1 MDFTPRMQQILLIML
16 NEDKVISVKNLAERM
31 NLSKRTVQR
40 ELEYLGRA
48 LKEYHVEF
56 CSKTGTGVWLEG
68 AREDR
73 DRLLRHLSEKD
84 TRMLPTVRNGVRG

>member
-68 AREDR
+68 PGRTGTGFAPSRVKR
-73 DRLLRHLSEKD
+73 YPGCFR
-84 TRMLPTVRNGVRG
+84 TVRTA

>member
-56 CSKTGTGVWLEG
+56 CSKTGQAYGWKGPGRTGTGFCAISVKKIPW
-68 AREDR
+68 
-73 DRLLRHLSEKD
+73 
-84 TRMLPTVRNGVRG
+84 MLPTVRNGVRG

>member
-1 MDFTPRMQQILLIML
+1 
-16 NEDKVISVKNLAERM
+16 M

-56 CSKTGTGVWLEG
+56 CSKTGTGVWLKG
-68 AREDR
+68 PGRTGTGFAP
-73 DRLLRHLSEKD
+73 SQ
-84 TRMLPTVRNGVRG
+84 

>member
-40 ELEYLGRA
+40 ELEYLG
-48 LKEYHVEF
+48 
-56 CSKTGTGVWLEG
+56 
-68 AREDR
+68 
-73 DRLLRHLSEKD
+73 LS
-84 TRMLPTVRNGVRG
+84 LIHI

>member
-56 CSKTGTGVWLEG
+56 CSKTGT
-68 AREDR
+68 DR
-73 DRLLRHLSEKD
+73 KS
-84 TRMLPTVRNGVRG
+84 VV

>member
-56 CSKTGTGVWLEG
+56 CSKTGTGFCAISVKKIPW
-68 AREDR
+68 
-73 DRLLRHLSEKD
+73 
-84 TRMLPTVRNGVRG
+84 MLPTVRNGVRG

>member
-68 AREDR
+68 AREDGTGFCVI
-73 DRLLRHLSEKD
+73 SVKKIPW
-84 TRMLPTVRNGVRG
+84 MLPTVRNGVRG